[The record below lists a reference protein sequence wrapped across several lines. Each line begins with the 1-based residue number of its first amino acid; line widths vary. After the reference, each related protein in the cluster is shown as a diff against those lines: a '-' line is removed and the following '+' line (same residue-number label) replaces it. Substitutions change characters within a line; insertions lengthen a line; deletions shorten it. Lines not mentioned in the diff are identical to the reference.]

1 MKLRTNAFDLWVFHR
16 QDRSPEYLLYHTSQ
30 EKADKWFHGGR
41 FWQIPGGFVQEEEE
55 LTDAFVRVMAE
66 SGLKPLVVWVA
77 EHTYTYYNP
86 RRKNIEIVP
95 VFAAEVAGPKD
106 VPISWEHSESGWFTA
121 AECAKRLFFRGLI
134 DGLESTRKY
143 ISEVADAPNNLQIL

>member
-66 SGLKPLVVWVA
+66 SGL
-77 EHTYTYYNP
+77 
-86 RRKNIEIVP
+86 
-95 VFAAEVAGPKD
+95 
-106 VPISWEHSESGWFTA
+106 
-121 AECAKRLFFRGLI
+121 
-134 DGLESTRKY
+134 
-143 ISEVADAPNNLQIL
+143 

>member
-16 QDRSPEYLLYHTSQ
+16 QGSSPEYLLYHTSQ

-41 FWQIPGGFVQEEEE
+41 FWQIPGGFVQENEE

-66 SGLKPLVVWVA
+66 SDLKPLVVWAA

-95 VFAAEVAGPKD
+95 PSSRQRPQVRKM
-106 VPISWEHSESGWFTA
+106 
-121 AECAKRLFFRGLI
+121 FRFPGNTLNP
-134 DGLESTRKY
+134 DGSRRR
-143 ISEVADAPNNLQIL
+143 SVQSACSSAV